1 MRAVVQRVKSA
12 GVSIENKTVSQIEK
26 GILVLVG
33 ITQSDTKKDM
43 EYIVNKCLGLR
54 IFEDENGVMNKSLED
69 IKGELLL
76 VSQFTLMG
84 DARHGRRPS
93 YIKAEAPSSAVKKY
107 EELTELFKEK
117 YGEIKTGVFGAD
129 MQVTLVNDG
138 PVTILLDS
146 EKIF

>member
-1 MRAVVQRVKSA
+1 MRAVVQRVKNAS
-12 GVSIENKTVSQIEK
+12 VEIENSVTASINK
-26 GILVLVG
+26 GMVVLVG
-33 ITQSDTKKDM
+33 ITQSDTQKDM

-54 IFEDENGVMNKSLED
+54 IFDDENGVMNKSLED

-93 YIKAEAPSSAVKKY
+93 YIKAEAPKDAVIKY
-107 EELTELFKEK
+107 AKLEEMFREK
-117 YGEIKTGVFGAD
+117 LDNLQTGKFGAD
-129 MQVTLVNDG
+129 MQVSLVNDG

-146 EKIF
+146 EKTF